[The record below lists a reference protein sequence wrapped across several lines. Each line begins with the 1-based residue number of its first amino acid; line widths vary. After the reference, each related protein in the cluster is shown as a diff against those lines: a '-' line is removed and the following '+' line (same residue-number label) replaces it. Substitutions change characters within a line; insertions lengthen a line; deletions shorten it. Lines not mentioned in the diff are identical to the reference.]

1 MSNLVFRVPL
11 KRDESDPTGIGFAF
25 HGAGADLPA
34 LKLRQ
39 ARIGQ
44 KGAFFKGLLALCL
57 ASVLLCTL
65 ALESHAKNLIID
77 QRQGVIVIDPG
88 HGGHDR
94 GAKGPEG
101 TLEKTVTLNL
111 ARIIAVE
118 LSDTYKVFLTRSD
131 DYWLDV
137 FSRTAAANHA
147 AADLFISIHTGGSF
161 QHKASGMSLYYYKE
175 VSGPAL
181 APEAEDLK
189 LSRSTATQIP
199 WGKIQSRHKTTSS
212 VLAEL
217 IRKRINEQAIFIKSK
232 VQGAPLRIL
241 EGADM
246 PAVVIEIGY
255 ITNPA
260 QEKSLRDINVLSGI
274 AKGIRNAV
282 DDFYKKTD

>member
-1 MSNLVFRVPL
+1 MAASCKQYLSIHPL
-11 KRDESDPTGIGFAF
+11 AV
-25 HGAGADLPA
+25 
-34 LKLRQ
+34 
-39 ARIGQ
+39 
-44 KGAFFKGLLALCL
+44 LALVCL
-57 ASVLLCTL
+57 LGVFPG
-65 ALESHAKNLIID
+65 HAKDLIVD
-77 QRQGVIVIDPG
+77 QRHGVIVIDPG

-118 LSDTYKVFLTRSD
+118 LSDTYKVILTRAD
-131 DYWLDV
+131 DYELDV
-137 FSRTAAANHA
+137 FGRTAAANHA

-161 QHKASGMSLYYYKE
+161 QHQARGMSLYYYKE

-181 APEAEDLK
+181 VHAEEGLNVPG
-189 LSRSTATQIP
+189 SSAQIP
-199 WGKIQSRHKTTSS
+199 WEKIQIRHKTTSR

-217 IRKRINEQAIFIKSK
+217 IRKRINEQAIFIESK
-232 VQGAPLRIL
+232 IHGAPLLVL

-246 PAVVIEIGY
+246 PAVVLEIGY

-260 QEKSLRDINVLSGI
+260 EENSLRDINVLSGI

-282 DDFYKKTD
+282 DEYFKKTD